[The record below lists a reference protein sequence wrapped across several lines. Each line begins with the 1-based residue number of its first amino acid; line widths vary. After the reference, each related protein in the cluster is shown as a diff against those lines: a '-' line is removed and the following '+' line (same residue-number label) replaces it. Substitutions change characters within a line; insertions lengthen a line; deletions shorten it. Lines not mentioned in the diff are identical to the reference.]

1 MDSLT
6 EYILL
11 LVYFLPL
18 LIIFGALLIG
28 RAFDKNKKK

>member
-6 EYILL
+6 DYILL

>member
-1 MDSLT
+1 MDSFT
-6 EYILL
+6 EYTLL